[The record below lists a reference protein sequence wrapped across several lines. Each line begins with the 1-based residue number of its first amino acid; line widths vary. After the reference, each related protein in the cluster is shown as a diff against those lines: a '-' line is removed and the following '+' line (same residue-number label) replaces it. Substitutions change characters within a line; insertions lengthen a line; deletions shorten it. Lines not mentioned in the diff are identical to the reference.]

1 MNGSEG
7 NQTAINPS
15 GPLSGVRVL
24 ALEQAVAGPLCTR
37 HLADLGAD
45 VVKIERPGGG
55 DFARRYDTAVK
66 GLSSYFVWINRGKRS
81 LTLDMKH
88 PGATAILEQLVASS
102 DVLVQNLGPG
112 AIDRLGFAPER
123 LRRDYPALVITSISG
138 YGAGG
143 PYENR
148 KAFDL
153 LLQGETGV
161 IATTG
166 NGDDLAKVGISVGD
180 IGAAVYGTIGT
191 LAALYERRATGQGRI
206 VETSLFDAL
215 SEWMGYPAYYTL
227 YGGEPPARAGVRHAT
242 VVPYGSYRCADGA
255 VLLAV
260 QTETQWK
267 AFCEIVCQHPEWE
280 TDERFTTSALRRI
293 NRVVLETM
301 IEESLSA
308 VPRHDV
314 VLRLEAADIPFG
326 SVNEVAEFVTHPQLS
341 ARDRWRDV
349 DSPVGPLAAIVPPFD
364 LEDMPPR
371 MGAIPEV
378 GDHTDEIL
386 GGLGYDKEE
395 ITGLRERGVV

>member
-1 MNGSEG
+1 
-7 NQTAINPS
+7 
-15 GPLSGVRVL
+15 
-24 ALEQAVAGPLCTR
+24 
-37 HLADLGAD
+37 
-45 VVKIERPGGG
+45 
-55 DFARRYDTAVK
+55 
-66 GLSSYFVWINRGKRS
+66 
-81 LTLDMKH
+81 
-88 PGATAILEQLVASS
+88 
-102 DVLVQNLGPG
+102 
-112 AIDRLGFAPER
+112 
-123 LRRDYPALVITSISG
+123 
-138 YGAGG
+138 
-143 PYENR
+143 
-148 KAFDL
+148 
-153 LLQGETGV
+153 
-161 IATTG
+161 
-166 NGDDLAKVGISVGD
+166 
-180 IGAAVYGTIGT
+180 
-191 LAALYERRATGQGRI
+191 
-206 VETSLFDAL
+206 
-215 SEWMGYPAYYTL
+215 
-227 YGGEPPARAGVRHAT
+227 VRHAT

-293 NRVVLETM
+293 NRVALENM

-308 VPRHDV
+308 VPRDDV

-364 LEDMPPR
+364 LEGVPPR

-395 ITGLRERGVV
+395 ITGLHERGVV